1 MKLKEV
7 ILKGYSYRTNR
18 VKVETSNLI
27 IVAIG
32 ANSIFFADESF
43 RIIKI

>member
-1 MKLKEV
+1 MKLKECM
-7 ILKGYSYRTNR
+7 LKGCSHRTSR
-18 VKVETSNLI
+18 TKVETLNLI